1 MKKGPLSGE
10 EKEYIKNN
18 YQGLQIEVMAEKLER
33 SLSIVQKFVEQ
44 LPAIQPDT
52 KGNAQNLYAR
62 KVERGVVASTQAA
75 SMAADESRAN
85 NKDSNNTISPR
96 YNKFIHKI
104 KK

>member
-1 MKKGPLSGE
+1 MKKGPLSGD

-18 YQGLQIEVMAEKLER
+18 YQTLQVEVMAEKLER

-44 LPAIQPDT
+44 LPPMLPDT
-52 KGNAQNLYAR
+52 KGNAQDLYAR
-62 KVERGVVASTQAA
+62 KPERGVVASTQAA

-85 NKDSNNTISPR
+85 KEPVTISPR
-96 YNKFIHKI
+96 YNQFIHKI

>member
-1 MKKGPLSGE
+1 MKKGPLSSD

-18 YQGLQIEVMAEKLER
+18 YQQLQTEVIAEKLER

-44 LPAIQPDT
+44 LPAKT
-52 KGNAQNLYAR
+52 EKENAQNLYAR
-62 KVERGVVASTQAA
+62 KPERGVVASTQAA

-85 NKDSNNTISPR
+85 KEPVTISPR
-96 YNKFIHKI
+96 YNQFIHKI